1 MPKLTEILGID
12 TQDANGN
19 NGSVATANIL
29 ITLNGMMNVDA
40 VLSDQKRR

>member
-1 MPKLTEILGID
+1 
-12 TQDANGN
+12 
-19 NGSVATANIL
+19 VATANIL